1 MGKLNKYLKPKV
13 VVERGEYVRDNSGRV
28 MQVSKDMP
36 THDDNIKVTQQGI
49 EKVKKGQ
56 GGLELEDINS
66 VVSATQEN
74 RRQKDSSY
82 TVVDDSIK
90 LRPIEVQEWA
100 FNKFGIK
107 VRKPTKSS
115 SFSKAITIVKDTV
128 DAKVKKYNEA
138 FPETTDRLV
147 FNASKANKE
156 VLQTLPQIEDIYEQA
171 LQDQEA
177 RKIPVEQSN
186 AQFGMDNTVYKPQL
200 KSKFLLQQKQDLD
213 KVARLENGAEEA
225 FRKKYGTS
233 SHMIRMRNDPNYEKK
248 ILDQAKK
255 NPQQL
260 NYPANDTRRADYVAP
275 NNRFMYPNLK
285 GEAEAN
291 MVNQTNEFIAGE
303 LAGAMPLGAS
313 KALTRVKNYNATRE
327 PFAAI
332 NKGHKFEKEVLDHFE
347 TTMSNP
353 KFQERLD
360 DLGAKDFKVNA
371 ITFDKEKDTHFN
383 NVFNEININEDQLKL
398 LDIYYRIDGKAGLD
412 HELGHAI
419 QKNLNV
425 NKNRGKVHTSLNDI
439 LSSNFSAP
447 TVIDDAL
454 LKLKKKEGMEYLTK
468 PNAVDNYLYFS
479 DSVEPYAHARE
490 LRSALQSQGYIK
502 DQFDEIPTSVVERFI
517 HENPKNRIASFI
529 DTKVPYNV
537 RNLTNILNQMPS
549 IAVGAGIASQVDN
562 KQVGGEL
569 EKRIEKGKKWF
580 KKKDSEGKYPKTK
593 EVFTAQAGTKTKL
606 KPYPYMKGS
615 RPALG
620 TTSGRSIES
629 LDGRTISMDQIYD
642 ADSVEVQGDKA
653 KTFYK
658 SKLQKYV
665 KK

>member
-13 VVERGEYVRDNSGRV
+13 VVEKGEYVRNNAGQV
-28 MQVSKDMP
+28 MQVSQKMP
-36 THDDNIKVTQQGI
+36 THDDTHKVTSTGT
-49 EKVKKGQ
+49 EKVQKGQ
-56 GGLELEDINS
+56 GGVELEGIES

-74 RRQKDSSY
+74 RNQRDATY

-90 LRPIEVQEWA
+90 LRPQDAQDWA
-100 FNKFGIK
+100 MSKFGIK
-107 VRKPTKSS
+107 IAKPKSS
-115 SFSKAITIVKDTV
+115 LSFSKAITLVKDQV
-128 DAKVKKYNEA
+128 DIKVKKYEQA
-138 FPETTDRLV
+138 FPEASDKLV
-147 FNASKANKE
+147 LNAAKANKE
-156 VLQTLPQIEDIYEQA
+156 VLETLPSLEDIYEQA

-177 RKIPVEQSN
+177 LKIPVQQQN
-186 AQFGMDNTVYKPQL
+186 AQVGMDNTAYRPQL
-200 KSKFLLQQKQDLD
+200 KNKFLLQQKQDLD
-213 KVARLENGAEEA
+213 KALTLDPKAEEA
-225 FRKKYGTS
+225 FRAKYKTS
-233 SHMIRMRNDPNYEKK
+233 SHMFRMKNDPNYEKK
-248 ILDQAKK
+248 ILAQAKK

-260 NYPANDTRRADYVAP
+260 DYPANDTRRADYVAP

-327 PFAAI
+327 PFAAVT
-332 NKGHKFEKEVLDHFE
+332 KGHKFEKEVLDHYE
-347 TTMSNP
+347 ATMANP

-360 DLGAKDFKVNA
+360 ELGVKDFKVDK
-371 ITFDKEKDTHFN
+371 ITFDDTNSRYN
-383 NVFNEININEDQLKL
+383 NIFNEINIDKKQVVDLNEW
-398 LDIYYRIDGKAGLD
+398 YGIDNKAALD

-419 QKNLNV
+419 QRNLKQTQRKESSINA
-425 NKNRGKVHTSLNDI
+425 
-439 LSSNFSAP
+439 LSNSFGDFAAP
-447 TVIDDAL
+447 TVLDDAL
-454 LKLKKKEGMEYLTK
+454 LKIKKKEGLPYYT
-468 PNAVDNYLYFS
+468 NSDAVDNYLYFS
-479 DSVEPYAHARE
+479 EGPEPYAHARE

-549 IAVGAGIASQVDN
+549 IAVGAGIASQVEK

-620 TTSGRSIES
+620 TTSGKSIES

-658 SKLQKYV
+658 SKLQKYL